1 MLESLFIGLKL
12 FHEVKKAEELGVAKG
27 RSEIGHMWVLSSKS
41 KTLQQKYIHEKEWYP
56 TNQQRTFLH
65 YAADDAD
72 KSKQTFLYDE
82 LEERL
87 GNIENSL
94 GKSRAVPEYK
104 TTFSTL

>member
-1 MLESLFIGLKL
+1 MRSKKQKNWELQRGDQKL
-12 FHEVKKAEELGVAKG
+12 DTCECCPA
-27 RSEIGHMWVLSSKS
+27 S
-41 KTLQQKYIHEKEWYP
+41 KTLQQYIHEKEWYP